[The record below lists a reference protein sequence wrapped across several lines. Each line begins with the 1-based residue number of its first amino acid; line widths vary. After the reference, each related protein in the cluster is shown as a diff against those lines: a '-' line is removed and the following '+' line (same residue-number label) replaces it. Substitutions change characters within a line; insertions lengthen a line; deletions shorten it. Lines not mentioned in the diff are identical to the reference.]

1 MEWILLSL
9 LYAVT
14 NAMYMTF
21 NGKHHFNGY
30 VLGVWRGFGIS
41 LLVSPLLFTVPLDIA
56 ADYFLILVMQGIMI
70 GIYDSHL
77 FFATSRFGVHA
88 SSGFMATT
96 VWVTTLLW
104 WSIDFEELRRLLAEP
119 HKLLTL
125 GLILCGFSAS
135 YWQMM
140 KVHVS
145 LKAER
150 YLYPAVFA
158 LALMSIATRYIALNG
173 GSAYAGV
180 VYYLTV
186 ACFVSGVYNLVWFCA
201 SGRND
206 ENGKHRKTDLLLEP
220 LKHWNGGWLIAFS
233 TVLIGAKTL
242 ALRFADNP
250 AYVVAMLLLSPMF
263 AQVIQTRRV
272 EITPAAGLVIL
283 FLGLLLLFAV

>member
-186 ACFVSGVYNLVWFCA
+186 ACFVSGGYNLAGFLFGG
-201 SGRND
+201 SGED
-206 ENGKHRKTDLLLEP
+206 KMALLLAP
-220 LKHWNGGWLIAFS
+220 LKHWNGVWLVVFS
-233 TVLIGAKTL
+233 MVLIGAKTL

-263 AQVIQTRRV
+263 AEVIQTRRV

>member
-14 NAMYMTF
+14 NAVYITF

-30 VLGVWRGFGIS
+30 VLGIWRGFGIS
-41 LLVSPLLFTVPLDIA
+41 LLVSPLLFTVPLDVP
-56 ADYFLILVMQGIMI
+56 ADYFLILVMQGVMI

-77 FFATSRFGVHA
+77 FFATGRYGAHA

-96 VWVTTLLW
+96 VWITALLW
-104 WSIDFEELRRLLAEP
+104 WSIDFEELRRLIEEP
-119 HKLLTL
+119 VKLMSL
-125 GLILCGFSAS
+125 GFILCGFSVS
-135 YWQMM
+135 YWRMM
-140 KVHVS
+140 RVHIS
-145 LKAER
+145 LQAEK

-186 ACFVSGVYNLVWFCA
+186 ACFVSGLYNLAGFLFGD
-201 SGRND
+201 SGED
-206 ENGKHRKTDLLLEP
+206 KMTLLLAP
-220 LKHWNGGWLIAFS
+220 LKHWNGAWLVLFS
-233 TVLIGAKTL
+233 TILIGAKTL

-263 AQVIQTRRV
+263 AEVIQTRR
-272 EITPAAGLVIL
+272 IKMTPAVLAVIL
-283 FLGLLLLFAV
+283 FLAALLMLVG